1 MSETLSQKGKVS
13 WTDFPGKPVNWDF
26 ELRRERFEKNPAQTN
41 SGISFFFAKSR
52 SLASVL
58 QLAIASSSGGTT
70 STGPLKT
77 RPLLL

>member
-41 SGISFFFAKSR
+41 SGISFFFCKIPEPCFGS
-52 SLASVL
+52 
-58 QLAIASSSGGTT
+58 TT
-70 STGPLKT
+70 SHSEF
-77 RPLLL
+77 